1 MRKII
6 GAPEELYTKIAAE
19 FAEAVKKNPNAAFA
33 FTAVD
38 VPSGVLEAIAA
49 SGADFSKAQAFNAC
63 EYVGEAAAGEH
74 SQAAALNALLYEKTP
89 FAAVHVPADGEDYDA
104 AIREAGGLALVLLGI
119 GERGHV
125 AFCEPGA
132 EFGSETFTMKL
143 ADVTRKN
150 AAEEFGSLDVA
161 PTHGVT
167 MGISTLLAA
176 KRILL
181 IACGSEKANAAQK
194 TIEGRPETF
203 IPASFLQLH
212 TDVTVYLDPDA
223 ASKL

>member
-1 MRKII
+1 MRKIT
-6 GAPEELYTKIAAE
+6 GAPEELFAKIAAE
-19 FAEAVKKNPNAAFA
+19 FAEAVQKNPNAAFA
-33 FTAVD
+33 FTTVD
-38 VPSGVLEAIAA
+38 VPAGAFEAIAA
-49 SGADFSKAQAFNAC
+49 SGADFSGAQAFNAC
-63 EYVGEAAAGEH
+63 EYVGEAAKGEH
-74 SQAAALNALLYEKTP
+74 SQAVKLNALLYEKTP
-89 FAAVHVPADGEDYDA
+89 FAAVHVPAEEGYDA
-104 AIREAGGLALVLLGI
+104 AIRAAGGLDLVLLGI
-119 GERGHV
+119 GERGHI

-143 ADVTRKN
+143 ADITRKQ
-150 AAEEFGSLDVA
+150 AAEEFGSLEET
-161 PTHGVT
+161 PTHGIT
-167 MGISTLLAA
+167 MGISTFLAA

-181 IACGSEKANAAQK
+181 IACGEEKANAAQK

>member
-1 MRKII
+1 MRKIT
-6 GAPEELYTKIAAE
+6 GAPEELFAKIAAE
-19 FAEAVKKNPNAAFA
+19 FAEAVQKNPNAAFA
-33 FTAVD
+33 FTTVD
-38 VPSGVLEAIAA
+38 VPAGALEAIAA
-49 SGADFSKAQAFNAC
+49 SGADFSGAQAFNAC
-63 EYVGEAAAGEH
+63 EYVGEAAKGEH
-74 SQAAALNALLYEKTP
+74 SQAAKLSALLYEKTP
-89 FAAVHVPADGEDYDA
+89 FAAVHVPAEEGYDA
-104 AIREAGGLALVLLGI
+104 AIRAAGGLDLVLLGI
-119 GERGHV
+119 GERGHI

-143 ADVTRKN
+143 ADITRKQ
-150 AAEEFGSLDVA
+150 AAEEFGSLDET
-161 PTHGVT
+161 PTHGIT
-167 MGISTLLAA
+167 MGISTFLAA

-181 IACGSEKANAAQK
+181 IACGEEKANAVQK

>member
-1 MRKII
+1 MRKIT
-6 GAPEELYTKIAAE
+6 GAPEELYAMIAAE
-19 FAEAVKKNPNAAFA
+19 FAAAAEKNPNAAFA

-38 VPSGVLEAIAA
+38 VPEGAIEAIAA

-63 EYVGEAAAGEH
+63 EYVGEAAEGEH
-74 SQAAALNALLYEKTP
+74 SQAAKLNALLYEKTP
-89 FAAVHVPADGEDYDA
+89 FAAVHVPAEGESYDA
-104 AIREAGGLALVLLGI
+104 AIREAGGLDLVLLGI
-119 GERGHV
+119 GGRGHI

-143 ADVTRKN
+143 ADITRKQ
-150 AAEEFGSLDVA
+150 AAEEFGSIDET

-167 MGISTLLAA
+167 MGISTFLAA

-181 IACGSEKANAAQK
+181 IACGEERANAVQK

-212 TDVTVYLDPDA
+212 TDVTVFLDPDA

>member
-1 MRKII
+1 MRKIT
-6 GAPEELYTKIAAE
+6 GAPEELFAKIAAE
-19 FAEAVKKNPNAAFA
+19 FAEAVQKNPNAAFA
-33 FTAVD
+33 FTTVD
-38 VPSGVLEAIAA
+38 VPAGALEAIAA
-49 SGADFSKAQAFNAC
+49 SGADFSGAQAFNAC
-63 EYVGEAAAGEH
+63 EYVGEAAKGEH
-74 SQAAALNALLYEKTP
+74 SQAAKLSALLYEKTP
-89 FAAVHVPADGEDYDA
+89 FAAVHVPAEEGYDA
-104 AIREAGGLALVLLGI
+104 AIRAAGGLDLVLLGI
-119 GERGHV
+119 GERGHI

-143 ADVTRKN
+143 ADITQKQ
-150 AAEEFGSLDVA
+150 AAEEFGSLDET
-161 PTHGVT
+161 PTHGIT
-167 MGISTLLAA
+167 MGISTFLAA

-181 IACGSEKANAAQK
+181 VACGEEKANAAQK

>member
-6 GAPEELYTKIAAE
+6 GTPAELYEKIAAE
-19 FAEAVKKNPNAAFA
+19 FAEAAQKNPNAAFA
-33 FTAVD
+33 FTTVD
-38 VPSGVLEAIAA
+38 VPGEALEAIAA
-49 SGADFSKAQAFNAC
+49 SGADFSGVQAFNAC
-63 EYVGEAAAGEH
+63 EYVGEAAEGEH
-74 SQAAALNALLYEKTP
+74 SLAAKLSTLLYAKTP
-89 FAAVHVPADGEDYDA
+89 FAAVHVPSEEGYDA
-104 AIREAGGLALVLLGI
+104 AIRAAGGLDLVLLGI
-119 GERGHV
+119 GERGHI

-143 ADVTRKN
+143 ADITRKQ
-150 AAEEFGSLDVA
+150 AAEEFGSLDET
-161 PTHGVT
+161 PTHGIT
-167 MGISTLLAA
+167 MGISTFLAA

-181 IACGSEKANAAQK
+181 IACGEEKANAAQK

>member
-1 MRKII
+1 MRKNT
-6 GAPEELYTKIAAE
+6 GAPEELFAKIAAE
-19 FAEAVKKNPNAAFA
+19 FAEAVQKNPNAAFA
-33 FTAVD
+33 FTTVD
-38 VPSGVLEAIAA
+38 VPAGALEAIAA
-49 SGADFSKAQAFNAC
+49 SGADFSGAQAFNAC
-63 EYVGEAAAGEH
+63 EYVGEVAKGEH
-74 SQAAALNALLYEKTP
+74 SQAAKLSALLYEKTP
-89 FAAVHVPADGEDYDA
+89 FAAVHVPAEEGYDA
-104 AIREAGGLALVLLGI
+104 AIRAAGGLDLVLLGI
-119 GERGHV
+119 GERGHI

-143 ADVTRKN
+143 ADITRKQ
-150 AAEEFGSLDVA
+150 AAEEFGSLDET
-161 PTHGVT
+161 PTHGIT
-167 MGISTLLAA
+167 MGISTFLAA

-181 IACGSEKANAAQK
+181 VACGEEKANAAQK

>member
-6 GAPEELYTKIAAE
+6 GTPAELYEKIAAE
-19 FAEAVKKNPNAAFA
+19 FAEAAQKNPNAAFA
-33 FTAVD
+33 FTTVD
-38 VPSGVLEAIAA
+38 VPGDALEAIAA
-49 SGADFSKAQAFNAC
+49 SGADFSGVQAVNAC
-63 EYVGEAAAGEH
+63 EYVGEAAEGEH
-74 SQAAALNALLYEKTP
+74 SLAAKLSTLLYAKTP
-89 FAAVHVPADGEDYDA
+89 FAAVHVPSEEGYDA
-104 AIREAGGLALVLLGI
+104 AIRAAGGLDLVLLGI
-119 GERGHV
+119 GERGHI

-143 ADVTRKN
+143 ADITRKQ
-150 AAEEFGSLDVA
+150 AAEEFGSLDET
-161 PTHGVT
+161 PTHGIT
-167 MGISTLLAA
+167 MGISTFLAA

-181 IACGSEKANAAQK
+181 IACGEEKANAAQK